1 MNNIFGD
8 PAVREP
14 ASEAPSHSD
23 HSAKSLQDAL
33 ARIKSLEEERS
44 FRKDLDAT
52 RAHIKLLEAREKEQ
66 CFFYELKV
74 QRSEVALAL
83 SDKCLREFERK
94 AMATEMAC
102 IRQRREVQS
111 ESVVEGMIFPLRE
124 ILAEVEHNYLMV
136 SVGPVTQV
144 CKIYLYSGYKYS

>member
-1 MNNIFGD
+1 M
-8 PAVREP
+8 R
-14 ASEAPSHSD
+14 
-23 HSAKSLQDAL
+23 DAL

-66 CFFYELKV
+66 CRFYELKV

-94 AMATEMAC
+94 AMATEVAR
-102 IRQRREVQS
+102 IRQRREAQS
-111 ESVVEGMIFPLRE
+111 ESDVEGAIFPLRE
-124 ILAEVEHNYLMV
+124 KLAEVEHNYLMQGQQLEVVRLQLEQCLQRAGHESQV
-136 SVGPVTQV
+136 S
-144 CKIYLYSGYKYS
+144 